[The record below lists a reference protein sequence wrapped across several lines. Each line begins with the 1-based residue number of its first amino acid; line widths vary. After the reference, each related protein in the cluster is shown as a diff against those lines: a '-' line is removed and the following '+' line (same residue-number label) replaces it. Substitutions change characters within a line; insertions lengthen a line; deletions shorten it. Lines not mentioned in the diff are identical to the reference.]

1 MVEEEKKKFNKK
13 WLIVIAIL
21 VLIAIIVVTIILCI
35 PGNPKSAVEA
45 LKKEE
50 KSGLLQNSTTQSL
63 YDNFEQVVAESS
75 ISSYSQEMQDV
86 ETILLNIEVIVDKYT
101 DYAIF
106 FEENEYF
113 YDNYKPLTNSLN
125 EIQNYKSEIVSEL
138 ETVKNEYNKD
148 SSDFLRKSW
157 INVRENF
164 VNMLDKYCTAFSTYR
179 DIFLNSYFGLEQNLA
194 SSLTVNAV
202 SDYLSVL
209 RDDFKDLAKKDT
221 ADKNF
226 TDYSY
231 SNRVITI
238 AFDTFVTKTEQ
249 EISGDINNY
258 YFDETISQKYEKINS
273 FYSVYNQK
281 NLYQVISSAYLNI
294 DTITFVKVF
303 EGITDNEG
311 TYLAL
316 KEFLGG
322 QNG

>member
-1 MVEEEKKKFNKK
+1 MEEEKKKFNKK

-209 RDDFKDLAKKDT
+209 RDDFKDLGKKDT

>member
-1 MVEEEKKKFNKK
+1 MEEEKKKFNKK

-148 SSDFLRKSW
+148 SSDLLRK
-157 INVRENF
+157 
-164 VNMLDKYCTAFSTYR
+164 
-179 DIFLNSYFGLEQNLA
+179 
-194 SSLTVNAV
+194 
-202 SDYLSVL
+202 
-209 RDDFKDLAKKDT
+209 
-221 ADKNF
+221 
-226 TDYSY
+226 
-231 SNRVITI
+231 
-238 AFDTFVTKTEQ
+238 
-249 EISGDINNY
+249 
-258 YFDETISQKYEKINS
+258 
-273 FYSVYNQK
+273 
-281 NLYQVISSAYLNI
+281 
-294 DTITFVKVF
+294 
-303 EGITDNEG
+303 
-311 TYLAL
+311 
-316 KEFLGG
+316 
-322 QNG
+322 

>member
-1 MVEEEKKKFNKK
+1 MKFNKK

-238 AFDTFVTKTEQ
+238 VFDTFVTKTDQ

-281 NLYQVISSAYLNI
+281 NLYQVISSAYLSI

>member
-1 MVEEEKKKFNKK
+1 MEEEKKKFNKK

-125 EIQNYKSEIVSEL
+125 EIQNYKLEIVSEL

-194 SSLTVNAV
+194 SNLTVNAV

-238 AFDTFVTKTEQ
+238 AFDTFVTKTDQ

>member
-1 MVEEEKKKFNKK
+1 MEEKKKKFNKK

-138 ETVKNEYNKD
+138 ETVKIEYNKD

-194 SSLTVNAV
+194 SNLTVNAV

>member
-238 AFDTFVTKTEQ
+238 AFDTFVIKTEQ

>member
-1 MVEEEKKKFNKK
+1 MEEEKKKFNKK

-50 KSGLLQNSTTQSL
+50 KNGLLQNSTTQSL

-125 EIQNYKSEIVSEL
+125 EIQNYKSKIVSEL

-194 SSLTVNAV
+194 SSLIVNAV

>member
-1 MVEEEKKKFNKK
+1 MEEEKKKFNKK

-179 DIFLNSYFGLEQNLA
+179 GIFLNSYFGLEQNLA

>member
-1 MVEEEKKKFNKK
+1 MEEEKKKFNKK

-238 AFDTFVTKTEQ
+238 VFDTFVTKTDQ

-281 NLYQVISSAYLNI
+281 NLYQVISSAYLSI

>member
-1 MVEEEKKKFNKK
+1 MEEEKKKFNKK

-50 KSGLLQNSTTQSL
+50 KNGLLQNSTTQSL

-75 ISSYSQEMQDV
+75 VNLYSQEMQDI
-86 ETILLNIEVIVDKYT
+86 ETILLNIEVIVDNYA

-281 NLYQVISSAYLNI
+281 NLNQVISSAYLNM

>member
-1 MVEEEKKKFNKK
+1 MEEEKKKFNKK

-194 SSLTVNAV
+194 SSLIVNAV

-238 AFDTFVTKTEQ
+238 AFDTFVTKTDQ

>member
-1 MVEEEKKKFNKK
+1 MEEEKKKFNKK
-13 WLIVIAIL
+13 WLIIIAIL

-194 SSLTVNAV
+194 SNLTVNAV

>member
-1 MVEEEKKKFNKK
+1 MEEEKKKFNKK
-13 WLIVIAIL
+13 WLIIIAIL

-202 SDYLSVL
+202 SDYLSVI

-238 AFDTFVTKTEQ
+238 AFDTFVTKTDQ

-311 TYLAL
+311 IYLAL

-322 QNG
+322 KNA

>member
-1 MVEEEKKKFNKK
+1 MEEEKKKFNKK

-86 ETILLNIEVIVDKYT
+86 ETILLIIEVIVDKYT
-101 DYAIF
+101 YYAIF

-303 EGITDNEG
+303 EGITDNAG

>member
-1 MVEEEKKKFNKK
+1 MEEEKKKFNKK

>member
-1 MVEEEKKKFNKK
+1 MEEEKKKFNKK

-194 SSLTVNAV
+194 SSLIVNAV

-311 TYLAL
+311 IYLAL

>member
-1 MVEEEKKKFNKK
+1 VEEEKKKFNKK

-164 VNMLDKYCTAFSTYR
+164 VNMLDRYCTAFSTYR

-209 RDDFKDLAKKDT
+209 RDDFAKKDT

-238 AFDTFVTKTEQ
+238 AFDTFVTKTDQ

>member
-1 MVEEEKKKFNKK
+1 MEEEKKKFNKK

-238 AFDTFVTKTEQ
+238 AFDTFVTKTDQ
-249 EISGDINNY
+249 KISGDINNY

>member
-1 MVEEEKKKFNKK
+1 MEEEKKKFNKK

-164 VNMLDKYCTAFSTYR
+164 VNMLDRYCTAFSTYR

-238 AFDTFVTKTEQ
+238 AFDTFVTKTDQ

>member
-1 MVEEEKKKFNKK
+1 MEEEKKKFNKK

-63 YDNFEQVVAESS
+63 YDNFEQVVAESF

>member
-1 MVEEEKKKFNKK
+1 MEEEKKKFNKK

-164 VNMLDKYCTAFSTYR
+164 VNMLDKYCAAFSTYR

-238 AFDTFVTKTEQ
+238 AFDTFVTKTDQ